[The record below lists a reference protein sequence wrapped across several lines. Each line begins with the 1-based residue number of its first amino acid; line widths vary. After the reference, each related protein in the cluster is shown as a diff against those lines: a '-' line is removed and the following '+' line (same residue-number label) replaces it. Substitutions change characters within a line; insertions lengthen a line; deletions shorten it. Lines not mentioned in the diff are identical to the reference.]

1 MTQLNLL
8 TIDDLSVAFAVDGG
22 QHLAVDGVS
31 LDIPYGQTI
40 ALVGESGS
48 GKSATALALMR
59 LLPQPPARVYGKHI
73 HLDVGSEDG
82 AIDLLTLS
90 DKQMRE
96 VRGSR
101 IAMIFQEPM
110 TSLNPVFSVGAQII
124 EAIMLHRDMKPHEAR
139 HEAVTLLTRV
149 GMVDASR
156 TVDQYPH
163 QLSGGMRQ
171 RVMIAMALACEP
183 ALLIADEPTTALDV
197 TTQKEILDLIG
208 NLQAES
214 GMSVLF
220 ITHDLGLVAERA
232 AYTYVM
238 YAGRIV
244 EHGQSQ
250 AVLTKPG
257 HPYTKALLACAPQ
270 FRTKANRL
278 PVIAGSPPTR
288 MQKPSGCP
296 FHPRCELSSKKAS
309 EGTRKTKESENRE
322 IGLILADCAMPRS
335 NASCDAPTL
344 YDVSENHWVACWET

>member
-1 MTQLNLL
+1 MSQTNLL
-8 TIDDLSVAFAVDGG
+8 TIDGLSVTFAVDSLD
-22 QHLAVDGVS
+22 HLAVDDVS
-31 LDIPYGQTI
+31 LGIPFGQAV

-59 LLPQPPARVYGKHI
+59 LLPQPPACVRGSYI
-73 HLDVGSEDG
+73 HLNVGDGAG

-110 TSLNPVFSVGAQII
+110 TSLNPVFTVGSQII
-124 EAIMLHRDMKPHEAR
+124 EAILLHRDMNPREAKQ
-139 HEAVTLLTRV
+139 EAMALLTRV
-149 GMVDASR
+149 GIADAGQKVDH
-156 TVDQYPH
+156 YPH
-163 QLSGGMRQ
+163 QLSGGMKQ

-208 NLQAES
+208 NLQSET

-220 ITHDLGLVAERA
+220 ITHDLGLVAQRA

-238 YAGRIV
+238 YAGKIV

-250 AVLTKPG
+250 KVLSTPG

-270 FRTKANRL
+270 LHTKVDRL

-288 MQKPSGCP
+288 VHKPAGCP
-296 FHPRCELSSKKAS
+296 FHPRCTLSSQMAS
-309 EGTRKTKESENRE
+309 KGGRKTIESQNGE
-322 IGLILADCAMPRS
+322 IGLILADCALS
-335 NASCDAPTL
+335 NPSTSSDAPHL
-344 YDVSENHWVACWET
+344 QEISKNHWVACWEK